1 MIEKNTVAQGI
12 FTLLEDKD
20 WIALTLNDVATHLN
34 ISLEEMHHFATSKED
49 LLTVMISYIEEQ
61 TLKHI
66 DQDLITEKTSKED
79 QLFDSLFARFEAATP
94 HKKPIA
100 NLKNT
105 FQGNP
110 TLAFNTIPQFIE
122 AVKRLAALSDIH
134 FTGPLGALQLR
145 GFALIYLRLIYIW
158 LEDDSPDMAK
168 TMAATNKAVT
178 KYIPCLF
185 DPCKVADLF

>member
-1 MIEKNTVAQGI
+1 MIEKDTVAQGI
-12 FTLLEDKD
+12 FTLLENKD
-20 WIALTLNDVATHLN
+20 WLTLTLNDVATHLN
-34 ISLEEMHHFATSKED
+34 ISLEQLHHFATSKED
-49 LLTVMISYIEEQ
+49 LLAVMISYIEEQ

-66 DQDLITEKTSKED
+66 DKDLTAETLSKED
-79 QLFDSLFARFEAATP
+79 RLFDSLFARFEAAIP
-94 HKKPIA
+94 HKKAIG

-105 FQGNP
+105 FQVNP
-110 TLAFNTIPQFIE
+110 TLAFNAIPHFIE
-122 AVKRLAALSDIH
+122 AVKGLATLSDIH

-158 LEDDSPDMAK
+158 LEDDSPDMEK

>member
-12 FTLLEDKD
+12 LTLLEDKD
-20 WIALTLNDVATHLN
+20 WIDLTLNDVAAHLSIN
-34 ISLEEMHHFATSKED
+34 LEELHRFATSKED
-49 LLTVMISYIEEQ
+49 LLTLIISYMEEQ
-61 TLKHI
+61 TLRHT
-66 DQDLITEKTSKED
+66 DQHLITEKTSKED
-79 QLFDSLFARFEAATP
+79 RLFDTLFARFEAATP
-94 HKKPIA
+94 HKKAIA

-122 AVKRLAALSDIH
+122 AVKRLAALADIR
-134 FTGPLGALQLR
+134 FSGPLGALQLR
-145 GFALIYLRLIYIW
+145 GFSLIYLRLIYIW
-158 LEDDSPDMAK
+158 LDDTSPDMAK
-168 TMAATNKAVT
+168 TMAATDKAVT